1 MYAVFRTEEFSD
13 WLHGLHDRTA
23 AGLIVKRIARM
34 GTGNLGD
41 VKNIGDGVS
50 EARIFF
56 GPGYRLYFTRRDSA
70 IIILL
75 CGGDKSSQD
84 RDIERAR
91 LLVKEV

>member
-1 MYAVFRTEEFSD
+1 M
-13 WLHGLHDRTA
+13 A
-23 AGLIVKRIARM
+23 A
-34 GTGNLGD
+34 GNLGD
-41 VKNIGDGVS
+41 VKNIADGVS

-56 GPGYRLYFTRRDSA
+56 GPGYRLYFAFRDGQ

-75 CGGDKSSQD
+75 CGGDKTSQD